1 MSERL
6 VQSLLLG
13 GLILLL
19 VKGVRAEP
27 PKDPIYVKTS
37 NGWNAAYAHGDEY
50 AEFRVIGNG
59 AKLQDAYHILLRK
72 GVGMMV
78 SFVDKKELQNDTDLL
93 SAHAQW
99 EINYWHQHASRVES
113 NTREDLTGTR
123 KDVKVTEV
131 KVYND
136 KGAQPSSYLIGLAA
150 KDGVFVLSIS
160 PAKKDIDPLVKELVS
175 SFKLVPRN
183 LDAEEAKRLSSEAKA
198 QQSPAPSSAPEVHPK
213 DAEAYYNRGIAK
225 LDKDDFDGAIA
236 DNTRA
241 IELDPKL
248 TDAYFNRG
256 NAKRAKGDLDGAIA
270 DYSRAIQLN
279 PKYAPAY
286 NNRGNAKQAK
296 GDLDGAIADCTRAIK
311 LDPKSANA
319 YNSRG
324 SFKGMKGDVAGA
336 IADYNRGIQ
345 LNPKD
350 SRAYPARARAHAKKK
365 EYNAAVTDTLKA
377 TELDPK
383 NGGYYLNLG
392 WYQLFNR
399 KPPEAIAA
407 SLKALE
413 LWPDKAVLIKTN
425 LAHGYL
431 FDNQFD
437 KAKTIYLENKDAKLP
452 DGKRTFSQVVL
463 DDFKEFADAGITHP
477 DMEKIKA
484 LLTTKP
490 DAP

>member
-1 MSERL
+1 M
-6 VQSLLLG
+6 
-13 GLILLL
+13 
-19 VKGVRAEP
+19 
-27 PKDPIYVKTS
+27 
-37 NGWNAAYAHGDEY
+37 
-50 AEFRVIGNG
+50 
-59 AKLQDAYHILLRK
+59 
-72 GVGMMV
+72 
-78 SFVDKKELQNDTDLL
+78 
-93 SAHAQW
+93 
-99 EINYWHQHASRVES
+99 
-113 NTREDLTGTR
+113 
-123 KDVKVTEV
+123 
-131 KVYND
+131 
-136 KGAQPSSYLIGLAA
+136 SSYLIGLAA
-150 KDGVFVLSIS
+150 KDGVFVLSVS
-160 PAKKDIDPLVKELVS
+160 PAKKDVDPLVKELVS

-236 DNTRA
+236 D
-241 IELDPKL
+241 
-248 TDAYFNRG
+248 
-256 NAKRAKGDLDGAIA
+256 
-270 DYSRAIQLN
+270 S
-279 PKYAPAY
+279 
-286 NNRGNAKQAK
+286 
-296 GDLDGAIADCTRAIK
+296 TRAIK
-311 LDPKSANA
+311 LDPKPTNA

-383 NGGYYLNLG
+383 NGGYYLNLA

-413 LWPDKAVLIKTN
+413 LWPDKAVMIKGN

-431 FDNQFD
+431 FDNKFE
-437 KAKTIYLENKDAKLP
+437 KAKGIYLENKDAKLP
-452 DGKRTFSQVVL
+452 DGKRTFGQVVL